1 MRRPVKEFYQLIERL
16 HRGGYSLWEIDKAY
30 FEAIRY
36 AKGRIKLA
44 DADALRSPSINAIKA
59 RERYFLRPKSSML
72 HSLLIGFFI
81 LSLTISLIGIAYL
94 VSLPPPLHIPVVLAI
109 FFVLF
114 ALTLRWIL

>member
-1 MRRPVKEFYQLIERL
+1 MRGPVKEFYQLIERL
-16 HRGGYSLWEIDKAY
+16 RRGGYSLWEIDKAY
-30 FEAIRY
+30 FEAIKY

-44 DADALRSPSINAIKA
+44 DALKSPSINAIKA
-59 RERYFLRPKSSML
+59 RERYFLRVKSSML
-72 HSLLIGFFI
+72 HSLLMSFFI
-81 LSLTISLIGIAYL
+81 LNLTISLIGIAYL